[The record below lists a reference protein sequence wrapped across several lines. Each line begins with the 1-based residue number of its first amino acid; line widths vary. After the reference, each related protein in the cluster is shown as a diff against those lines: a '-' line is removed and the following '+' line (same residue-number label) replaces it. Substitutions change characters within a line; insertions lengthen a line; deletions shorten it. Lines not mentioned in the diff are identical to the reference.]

1 MRSWHHVP
9 ILGDRALPLL
19 GGPEEWLKLLD
30 DHAAGRS
37 HAAFAAHH
45 GAAHHGAAHQV
56 AALERRRVCD
66 GRAITPRGQPGQAG
80 ARSATA
86 SRGV

>member
-1 MRSWHHVP
+1 MESTQARPRSSAPSLGGGGALLRPWHHVP

-56 AALERRRVCD
+56 AALER
-66 GRAITPRGQPGQAG
+66 
-80 ARSATA
+80 
-86 SRGV
+86 